1 MQSKTSCDSDTN
13 FQCQIKMKMRCY
25 FTQTKY
31 SDKLCGNFVCEMQI
45 EMNNFI
51 QAPASLIFA
60 TIY

>member
-1 MQSKTSCDSDTN
+1 
-13 FQCQIKMKMRCY
+13 MKMRCY